1 MEVFGVLAAVLGIFL
16 IGQGSQPEQAQQEK
30 EAIVEAQ
37 PAQYQYPSVK
47 NAPQTGPKIEYG
59 PNVLSWSEEQGYYIT
74 DYGRYRA
81 WREASATETEVQSGK
96 AASSDAGKLKRLQHS
111 GTGDRSSA
119 RELPYGSHPL
129 PGESV
134 SAEMETGRTEYE
146 QALRASKMTAGA
158 LDATLAGEPYIV
170 KLVDAGALPPAV
182 CQEGARSV
190 YAADLKTPRSD
201 KSSLSVFEVAVECL

>member
-1 MEVFGVLAAVLGIFL
+1 MEAFGLLLALMGVFLV
-16 IGQGSQPEQAQQEK
+16 GQGSQPLLVDE
-30 EAIVEAQ
+30 EAPEEAHNI
-37 PAQYQYPSVK
+37 QYQYKAKVN
-47 NAPQTGPKIEYG
+47 NAPQTGPQIEYG

-81 WREASATETEVQSGK
+81 WRESSVIGTDARSGK
-96 AASSDAGKLKRLQHS
+96 APASNTEKSKKLQAS
-111 GTGDRSSA
+111 GTDNQNSSH
-119 RELPYGSHPL
+119 ELLYESHHL
-129 PGESV
+129 PGQPV
-134 SAEMETGRTEYE
+134 SAEMQAGRTEYE

-190 YAADLKTPRSD
+190 YAADLQTPRSD